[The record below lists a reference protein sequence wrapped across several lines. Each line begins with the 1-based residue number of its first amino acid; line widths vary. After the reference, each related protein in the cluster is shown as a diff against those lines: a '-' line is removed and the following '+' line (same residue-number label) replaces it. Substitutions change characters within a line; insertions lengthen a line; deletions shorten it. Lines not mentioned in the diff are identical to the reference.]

1 MFCKNFDDIRN
12 KLLKMG
18 VVTAPSYKHF
28 SSLFISAASV
38 LVEIVS
44 RLELNPQ
51 TMADGGGGGMIV
63 LIRRN
68 LKQDQVHVMG
78 TVIIKDSCKIS
89 DFVCNKK
96 KTVKGLSS
104 QGSHTVINDFCFL
117 IYFFLF
123 IN

>member
-1 MFCKNFDDIRN
+1 MFCKNFDDIKN

-44 RLELNPQ
+44 RLEPNPQ
-51 TMADGGGGGMIV
+51 TMADDGGQGGIII

-68 LKQDQVHVMG
+68 LKQDQVHIIR

-96 KTVKGLSS
+96 NCLGFVLPRLAYS
-104 QGSHTVINDFCFL
+104 N
-117 IYFFLF
+117 
-123 IN
+123 